1 MSILLLDTNILSYWM
16 RGDSAMLSRL
26 RSHRPC
32 DLVFSTI
39 TLAEILYGI
48 EKSPVKKKERR
59 KKIDQMGA
67 QLKIV
72 DFDKAAARQYAVIR
86 TRLEKKG
93 VPISE
98 RDLQIAAIALA
109 NDFRVV
115 THNTKEFKR
124 IEGLTVEDW
133 VST

>member
-1 MSILLLDTNILSYWM
+1 MLDTNILSYWM
-16 RGDSAMLSRL
+16 RGDSVILSRL
-26 RSHRPC
+26 QLYRPC

-59 KKIDQMGA
+59 KKIDQIGA

-109 NDFRVV
+109 NDFGVV
-115 THNTKEFKR
+115 THNTKEFNR
-124 IEGLTVEDW
+124 VEGLTVEDW